1 MALYGVG
8 FLKLTLLLTP
18 TVGFLK
24 PTPHNSMKKQTKAI
38 RIQTEKSSNREH
50 SVPLYLT
57 SSFTFESAEQGKA
70 LFEETEEGNIY
81 SRFSNPNV
89 TEFVEKVCMLENA
102 EEGIATGTGM
112 AAVFASMAA
121 LLKSGD
127 HLVACRALFGS
138 AHQIIT
144 QILPKW
150 GITHTYVDATAT
162 EAEWE
167 AAMQPNTKMVYL
179 ETPSNPGLELVD
191 LDMLG
196 RLKTKYGF
204 ILNVDN
210 CFATPILQT
219 PLDFGADLSVHSATK
234 YMDGQGRVLGGIVV
248 GRADLIQPIRFF
260 ARHTGPSLSPF
271 NAWVLSKSLET
282 LDLRMERHCR
292 NALQLAEALETH
304 ADVERVLYPFLPSH
318 PQYDLA
324 KAQMS
329 AGGAIVTIELEG
341 GFERVKAFFDALT
354 IPTLSS
360 NLGDSR
366 TIVTNPNTTTHAKLK
381 PDEKAALGITPGLI
395 RISVG
400 LEAIEDLIADFTQAV
415 AKSAE
420 VLKENVA

>member
-1 MALYGVG
+1 MQ
-8 FLKLTLLLTP
+8 
-18 TVGFLK
+18 
-24 PTPHNSMKKQTKAI
+24 KQTKAI
-38 RIQTEKSSNREH
+38 RTQAPKSQNREH

-57 SSFTFESAEQGKA
+57 SSFAFESAEQGEA
-70 LFEETEEGNIY
+70 LFNESEPGNIY

-89 TEFVEKVCMLENA
+89 TEFVDKVCMLENA
-102 EEGIATGTGM
+102 EDGIATGTGM
-112 AAVFASMAA
+112 AAVFASMAG

-144 QILPKW
+144 QILSKW
-150 GITHTYVDATAT
+150 GITYTYVDATAT

-167 AAMQPNTKMVYL
+167 AAIQPNAARPNTKMVYL

-191 LDMLG
+191 LTMLA
-196 RLKTKYGF
+196 RLKEKHGF

-219 PLDFGADLSVHSATK
+219 PLDLGADLSIHSATK
-234 YMDGQGRVLGGIVV
+234 FMDGQGRVLGGIVV
-248 GRADLIQPIRFF
+248 GRADLIAPIRFF

-292 NALQLAEALETH
+292 NALALAEALENH
-304 ADVERVLYPFLPSH
+304 PDVARVLYPFLPSH
-318 PQYDLA
+318 PQHELA
-324 KAQMS
+324 RAQMS
-329 AGGAIVTIELEG
+329 AGGAIITIELDG
-341 GFERVKAFFDALT
+341 GFERVSAFFEALQ

-400 LEAIEDLIADFTQAV
+400 LEAIDDLIEDFLQAASV
-415 AKSAE
+415 SAE
-420 VLKENVA
+420 VLQERV

>member
-1 MALYGVG
+1 
-8 FLKLTLLLTP
+8 
-18 TVGFLK
+18 
-24 PTPHNSMKKQTKAI
+24 MKKQTKAI
-38 RIQTEKSSNREH
+38 RTQATRSQNREH

-57 SSFTFESAEQGKA
+57 SSFAFESAEQGKA
-70 LFEETEEGNIY
+70 LFDETEDGNIY

-89 TEFVEKVCMLENA
+89 SEFVDKVCMLENA
-102 EEGIATGTGM
+102 EDGIATGTGM
-112 AAVFASMAA
+112 AAVFASMAG

-144 QILPKW
+144 QILSKW

-167 AAMQPNTKMVYL
+167 AAIQPNTRMVYL

-191 LDMLG
+191 LAMLG
-196 RLKTKYGF
+196 RLKEKYGF

-219 PLDFGADLSVHSATK
+219 PIDFGADLSVHSATK
-234 YMDGQGRVLGGIVV
+234 FMDGQGRVLGGIVV
-248 GRADLIQPIRFF
+248 GRADLIQSIRFF

-292 NALQLAEALETH
+292 NALALAEALEGH
-304 ADVERVLYPFLPSH
+304 EDVARVLYPFLPSH

-329 AGGAIVTIELEG
+329 AGGAIVTIELDG
-341 GFERVKAFFDALT
+341 GFERIKAFFDALQ
-354 IPTLSS
+354 IATLSS

-381 PDEKAALGITPGLI
+381 PDEKAALGITPGLV

-400 LEAIEDLIADFTQAV
+400 LEAVEDLIADFTQAISV
-415 AKSAE
+415 SAE
-420 VLKENVA
+420 VLKEQV

>member
-1 MALYGVG
+1 
-8 FLKLTLLLTP
+8 
-18 TVGFLK
+18 
-24 PTPHNSMKKQTKAI
+24 MKKQTKAI
-38 RIQTEKSSNREH
+38 RTQAKQSQNREH

-89 TEFVEKVCMLENA
+89 TEFVDKVCMLENA

-127 HLVACRALFGS
+127 HIVACRALFGS
-138 AHQIIT
+138 AHQVIT
-144 QILPKW
+144 QILSKW
-150 GITHTYVDATAT
+150 GITHTYVDASAT

-167 AAMQPNTKMVYL
+167 AAMQSNTRMVYL

-191 LDMLG
+191 LSMLA
-196 RLKTKYGF
+196 RLKAKYGF

-219 PLDFGADLSVHSATK
+219 PIDLGADLSVHSATK

-248 GRADLIQPIRFF
+248 GRADLIQSIRFF

-292 NALQLAEALETH
+292 NALQLAEALENH
-304 ADVERVLYPFLPSH
+304 PDVERTLYPFLPSH
-318 PQYDLA
+318 PQYELA
-324 KAQMS
+324 KRQMS
-329 AGGAIVTIELEG
+329 AGGAIVTIELAG

-354 IPTLSS
+354 IPSLSS

-400 LEAIEDLIADFTQAV
+400 LEAIEDLIQDFTQAV
-415 AKSAE
+415 RVSAG
-420 VLKENVA
+420 VLSENVV

>member
-1 MALYGVG
+1 MQ
-8 FLKLTLLLTP
+8 
-18 TVGFLK
+18 
-24 PTPHNSMKKQTKAI
+24 KQTKAI
-38 RIQTEKSSNREH
+38 RTQADRSHNREH

-57 SSFTFESAEQGKA
+57 SSFAFESAEQGKA

-81 SRFSNPNV
+81 SRFSNPNIA
-89 TEFVEKVCMLENA
+89 EFVDKVCMLENA
-102 EEGIATGTGM
+102 EDGIATGTGM
-112 AAVFASMAA
+112 AAVFASMAG

-162 EAEWE
+162 EFEWE
-167 AAMQPNTKMVYL
+167 AAMQPNTRMVYL

-191 LDMLG
+191 LAMLG
-196 RLKTKYGF
+196 RLKEKYGF

-219 PLDFGADLSVHSATK
+219 PIDFGADLSIHSATK
-234 YMDGQGRVLGGIVV
+234 FMDGQGRVLGGIVV

-292 NALQLAEALETH
+292 NALALAEALEAH
-304 ADVERVLYPFLPSH
+304 EDVARVLYPFLPSH
-318 PQYDLA
+318 PQHDLA

-329 AGGAIVTIELEG
+329 AGGAIVTVELDG
-341 GFERVKAFFDALT
+341 GFERISAFFDALQ
-354 IPTLSS
+354 IATLSS

-381 PDEKAALGITPGLI
+381 PDEKTALGITPGLV

-400 LEAIEDLIADFTQAV
+400 LEAIEDLIEDFTQAITV
-415 AKSAE
+415 SAE
-420 VLKENVA
+420 MLKERV

>member
-1 MALYGVG
+1 
-8 FLKLTLLLTP
+8 
-18 TVGFLK
+18 
-24 PTPHNSMKKQTKAI
+24 MKKQTKAI
-38 RIQTEKSSNREH
+38 RTQAERSQHREH

-57 SSFTFESAEQGKA
+57 SSFSFESAEQGKA

-89 TEFVEKVCMLENA
+89 AEFVEKVCMLENA
-102 EEGIATGTGM
+102 EDGIATGTGM
-112 AAVFASMAA
+112 AAVFASMAG

-138 AHQIIT
+138 AHQVIS
-144 QILPKW
+144 QILSKW
-150 GITHTYVDATAT
+150 GITHTYVDATAS

-167 AAMQPNTKMVYL
+167 AAIQPNAGRPNTGTPAAGAPVARMVYL

-191 LDMLG
+191 LAMLG
-196 RLKTKYGF
+196 RLKQKYGF

-219 PLDFGADLSVHSATK
+219 PIDFGADLSVHSATK
-234 YMDGQGRVLGGIVV
+234 YMDGQGRVLGGVVV
-248 GRADLIQPIRFF
+248 GRADLIQSIRFF

-292 NALQLAEALETH
+292 NALQLAEALERH
-304 ADVERVLYPFLPSH
+304 EDVARVLYPFLPSH

-324 KAQMS
+324 RTQMS
-329 AGGAIVTIELEG
+329 AGGAIVTIELDG
-341 GFERVKAFFDALT
+341 GFERIKAFFNALQ
-354 IPTLSS
+354 IASLSS

-381 PDEKAALGITPGLI
+381 PDEKAALGITPGLV

-400 LEAIEDLIADFTQAV
+400 LEAIEDLILDFEQAV
-415 AKSAE
+415 AVSAD
-420 VLKENVA
+420 VVKEQV

>member
-1 MALYGVG
+1 MQ
-8 FLKLTLLLTP
+8 
-18 TVGFLK
+18 
-24 PTPHNSMKKQTKAI
+24 KQTKAI
-38 RIQTEKSSNREH
+38 RTQATKSLNREH

-57 SSFTFESAEQGKA
+57 SSFAFESAEQGKA

-102 EEGIATGTGM
+102 EDGIATGTGM
-112 AAVFASMAA
+112 AAVFASMAG

-162 EAEWE
+162 ETEWD
-167 AAMQPNTKMVYL
+167 AAMQPNTRMVYL

-191 LDMLG
+191 LAMLG
-196 RLKTKYGF
+196 RLKEKYGF

-219 PLDFGADLSVHSATK
+219 PIDFGADLSVHSATK
-234 YMDGQGRVLGGIVV
+234 FMDGQGRVLGGVVV

-292 NALQLAEALETH
+292 NALALAEALEAH
-304 ADVERVLYPFLPSH
+304 EDVTRVLYPFLNSH
-318 PQYDLA
+318 PQHDLA

-329 AGGAIVTIELEG
+329 AGGAIVTIELDG
-341 GFERVKAFFDALT
+341 GFERIKAFFDALQ
-354 IPTLSS
+354 IATLSS

-381 PDEKAALGITPGLI
+381 PDEKAALGITPGLV

-400 LEAIEDLIADFTQAV
+400 LEAIEDLIADFEQALTV
-415 AKSAE
+415 SAE
-420 VLKENVA
+420 VLKERV

>member
-1 MALYGVG
+1 MQ
-8 FLKLTLLLTP
+8 
-18 TVGFLK
+18 
-24 PTPHNSMKKQTKAI
+24 KQTKAI
-38 RIQTEKSSNREH
+38 RIQSGKSLNREH

-57 SSFTFESAEQGKA
+57 SSFAFESAEQGKA

-102 EEGIATGTGM
+102 EDGIATATGM

-127 HLVACRALFGS
+127 HIVACRALFGS

-167 AAMQPNTKMVYL
+167 AAVQPNTKMVYL

-191 LDMLG
+191 LEMLG
-196 RLKTKYGF
+196 RLKAKYGF

-248 GRADLIQPIRFF
+248 GRADLIQSIRFF

-292 NALQLAEALETH
+292 NALQLAEALESH

-318 PQYDLA
+318 PQFELA

-400 LEAIEDLIADFTQAV
+400 LEAVEDLIDDFTQAV

>member
-1 MALYGVG
+1 
-8 FLKLTLLLTP
+8 
-18 TVGFLK
+18 
-24 PTPHNSMKKQTKAI
+24 MKKQTKAI
-38 RIQTEKSSNREH
+38 RTQTRQTQYREH
-50 SVPLYLT
+50 STPLFLT
-57 SSFTFESAEQGKA
+57 SSFTFESAEQGKD
-70 LFEETEEGNIY
+70 LFEETIEGNIY

-89 TEFVEKVCMLENA
+89 SEFVEKVCMLEGA
-102 EEGIATGTGM
+102 EEGIATATGM

-127 HLVACRALFGS
+127 HIVACRALFGS

-144 QILPKW
+144 QILSKW
-150 GITHTYVDATAT
+150 GITHTYLDATAT

-167 AAMQPNTKMVYL
+167 AAIQPNTKMVYL

-191 LDMLG
+191 LAMLG

-234 YMDGQGRVLGGIVV
+234 FMDGQGRVLGGIVV
-248 GRADLIQPIRFF
+248 GRADLIAPIRFF

-271 NAWVLSKSLET
+271 NAWTLSKSLET
-282 LDLRMERHCR
+282 LELRMERHCQ
-292 NALQLAEALETH
+292 NALALAATLEQNP
-304 ADVERVLYPFLPSH
+304 DVASVKYPFLPSH
-318 PQYDLA
+318 PQYELA

-329 AGGAIVTIELEG
+329 AGGAIVAIELEG
-341 GFERVKAFFDALT
+341 GFERVQAFMEALQ

-400 LEAIEDLIADFTQAV
+400 LEHIDDLIADFEQAAAV
-415 AKSAE
+415 SAE
-420 VLKENVA
+420 VVRERV

>member
-1 MALYGVG
+1 
-8 FLKLTLLLTP
+8 
-18 TVGFLK
+18 
-24 PTPHNSMKKQTKAI
+24 MKKQTLAI
-38 RIQTEKSSNREH
+38 RTQTPQTSYREH
-50 SVPLYLT
+50 STPLFLT
-57 SSFTFESAEQGKA
+57 SSFTFEDAEQGKA
-70 LFEETEEGNIY
+70 LFEETIDGNIY

-89 TEFVEKVCMLENA
+89 TEFVDKVCMLEGA
-102 EEGIATGTGM
+102 EDGIATGTGM
-112 AAVFASMAA
+112 AAVFASMAG

-127 HLVACRALFGS
+127 HIVACRALFGS

-144 QILPKW
+144 QILSKW

-167 AAMQPNTKMVYL
+167 AAIQPNTGTSAARMVYL

-191 LDMLG
+191 LAMLG
-196 RLKTKYGF
+196 RLKEKYGF

-219 PLDFGADLSVHSATK
+219 PIDFGADLSVHSATK
-234 YMDGQGRVLGGIVV
+234 FMDGQGRVLGGIVV

-292 NALQLAEALETH
+292 NALALAEALEKH
-304 ADVERVLYPFLPSH
+304 PDVERVLYPFLESH
-318 PQYDLA
+318 PQYELA

-329 AGGAIVTIELEG
+329 AGGAIITIELEG
-341 GFERVKAFFDALT
+341 GFERVQAFMDALQ

-400 LEAIEDLIADFTQAV
+400 LEAIEDLIQDFEQAV
-415 AKSAE
+415 AVSAE
-420 VLKENVA
+420 AVKEQV